1 MNERDFMAAG
11 FKAAQDYRDK
21 FTGKSVADEYYVD
34 ADGNE
39 CVILQLNAHV
49 KVTSGFAAE

>member
-49 KVTSGFAAE
+49 KVTSGFAA